1 MKNLE
6 LKNIKPV
13 NVFKVPKGYFEELPD
28 LIENKI
34 SEGNLSSKLSSMKPN
49 FDIPN
54 GYFDTLSDRIFAK
67 IDSAQYVKVSLEKL
81 PKENIFRVPEGYFDS
96 LSEKINHQIPT
107 EKQTKVLK
115 VNWWQNSRVMWSAAA
130 SIFLVVGFLYMF
142 LPKIMKSDTEVALNK
157 VSNQE
162 IAQYLETQDL
172 SQLEI
177 EAIEVAKNTVKDAD
191 NQLFEH
197 LEVDDKDIIHH
208 LETEDLE
215 EI

>member
-6 LKNIKPV
+6 LKNIKPI
-13 NVFKVPKGYFEELPD
+13 NVFKVPEGYFEELPE

-34 SEGNLSSKLSSMKPN
+34 SERNLTSKLPSIKPN
-49 FDIPN
+49 FDTPN

-67 IDSAQYVKVSLEKL
+67 IDTAENVKISLEKL
-81 PKENIFRVPEGYFDS
+81 PKETIYRVPEGYFDS
-96 LSEKINHQIPT
+96 LSEKIINQLPT
-107 EKQTKVLK
+107 KKQTKVLK
-115 VNWWQNSRVMWSAAA
+115 VNWWQNSRVVWSAAA
-130 SIFLVVGFLYMF
+130 SIFWVVGFLYMF
-142 LPKIMKSDTEVALNK
+142 LPNIMKSDTEVALNN
-157 VSNQE
+157 VSSQE

-177 EAIEVAKNTVKDAD
+177 EAVEVAKNTVKDSD

-197 LEVDDKDIIHH
+197 LDVNEQDIIQH

>member
-1 MKNLE
+1 MKNIILN
-6 LKNIKPV
+6 NIKPI
-13 NVFKVPKGYFEELPD
+13 NIFKVPDGYFEELPY
-28 LIENKI
+28 LIENKL
-34 SEGNLSSKLSSMKPN
+34 SEGNLTSKLPSIKSN

-67 IDSAQYVKVSLEKL
+67 IDISENTKISLEKL
-81 PKENIFRVPEGYFDS
+81 PKENIFRVPDGYFDS
-96 LSEKINHQIPT
+96 LSEKIINQLPT

-142 LPKIMKSDTEVALNK
+142 LPNIMKSDTEVALNK
-157 VSNQE
+157 VSSQE

-177 EAIEVAKNTVKDAD
+177 EAVEVAKNTVKDAD

-197 LEVDDKDIIHH
+197 LEVDDKDIIQH